1 MRKISVLDRILLL
14 ATALLSAFQ
23 IAVGIEGLG
32 SVAVTSYTIAFGVLL
47 VASLILIILGF
58 EALESPL
65 VVVVAALIPLSFSL
79 GLISQYLPT
88 YQVGF
93 MAFAVLGFL
102 AIGITRYLTP
112 DRIATIALALVH
124 GTAGLLIFILPIV
137 LSLRGK
143 ARPGF
148 VLVGIGGGLIGI
160 GGLLLTFLRA
170 GRPLLSAKTIYTI
183 LPALLLIMT
192 GAFVA
197 GLALA

>member
-1 MRKISVLDRILLL
+1 MRDISALDRVLLL
-14 ATALLSAFQ
+14 LTALLSAYQ

-32 SVAVTSYTIAFGVLL
+32 SLAVICYTIAFGVLL

-58 EALESPL
+58 EALESPH
-65 VVVVAALIPLSFSL
+65 VVVIAALIPLGLSL
-79 GLISQYLPT
+79 GLISQYVPT
-88 YQVGF
+88 YQVGY

-112 DRIATIALALVH
+112 GRIATITLALVH

-137 LSLRGK
+137 FSLQGV

-148 VLVGIGGGLIGI
+148 ILVGIGGGLIGI
-160 GGLLLTFLRA
+160 GGLLLAFLRT
-170 GRPLLSAKTIYTI
+170 GRPLLSAKTIYTV
-183 LPALLLIMT
+183 LPVLLLMMT
-192 GAFVA
+192 VAFVI

>member
-14 ATALLSAFQ
+14 ATALLSAYQ

-32 SVAVTSYTIAFGVLL
+32 SLAVTSYTIAFGVLL

-58 EALESPL
+58 EALESRL
-65 VVVVAALIPLSFSL
+65 VVAVAALIPLSLSL
-79 GLISQYLPT
+79 GLISQYVSS
-88 YQVGF
+88 YQVGY
-93 MAFAVLGFL
+93 MAFALLGFL

-112 DRIATIALALVH
+112 GRIATIVLALVH

-160 GGLLLTFLRA
+160 GGLLLAFLRT
-170 GRPLLSAKTIYTI
+170 GRPLLSAKTIYTV

>member
-14 ATALLSAFQ
+14 ATALLSAYQ

-32 SVAVTSYTIAFGVLL
+32 SLAVTSYTIAFGVLL

-65 VVVVAALIPLSFSL
+65 VVAVAALIPLSLSL
-79 GLISQYLPT
+79 GLISQYVSS
-88 YQVGF
+88 YQVGY
-93 MAFAVLGFL
+93 MAFALLGFL

-112 DRIATIALALVH
+112 GRIATIVLALVH

-160 GGLLLTFLRA
+160 GGLLLAFLRT
-170 GRPLLSAKTIYTI
+170 GRPLLSAKTIYTV

>member
-14 ATALLSAFQ
+14 TTALLSAYQ

-32 SVAVTSYTIAFGVLL
+32 SLAVTSYTIAFGVLL

-65 VVVVAALIPLSFSL
+65 VVAVAALIPLSLSL
-79 GLISQYLPT
+79 GLISQYVPT
-88 YQVGF
+88 YQDGY
-93 MAFAVLGFL
+93 MTFAVLGFL
-102 AIGITRYLTP
+102 AIGITRNLTP
-112 DRIATIALALVH
+112 GRTATITLTLVH

-143 ARPGF
+143 TRPGF
-148 VLVGIGGGLIGI
+148 VLVGIGSGLIGI
-160 GGLLLTFLRA
+160 GGLLLAFLRA
-170 GRPLLSAKTIYTI
+170 GRPLLSAKTIYTV

-192 GAFVA
+192 IAFMA

>member
-14 ATALLSAFQ
+14 ATALLSAYQ

-32 SVAVTSYTIAFGVLL
+32 SLAVTSYTIAFGVLL

-65 VVVVAALIPLSFSL
+65 VVIVAALIPLSLSL
-79 GLISQYLPT
+79 GLISQYAPT
-88 YQVGF
+88 YQVGYI
-93 MAFAVLGFL
+93 AFAVLGFL
-102 AIGITRYLTP
+102 AIVVTRYLTP
-112 DRIATIALALVH
+112 GMTATIALALVH

-137 LSLRGK
+137 FSLQGK

-160 GGLLLTFLRA
+160 GGLFLALLRA
-170 GRPLLSAKTIYTI
+170 GRPLLSAMTIYTV

-192 GAFVA
+192 GAFVS
-197 GLALA
+197 GLTLA

>member
-14 ATALLSAFQ
+14 ATALLSAYQ
-23 IAVGIEGLG
+23 IAVGIKGLG
-32 SVAVTSYTIAFGVLL
+32 SLAVTSYTIAFGVLL

-65 VVVVAALIPLSFSL
+65 VVIVAALIPLSLSL
-79 GLISQYLPT
+79 GLISQYAPT
-88 YQVGF
+88 YQVGY

-102 AIGITRYLTP
+102 AIVVTRYLTP
-112 DRIATIALALVH
+112 GMTATIALALVH

-137 LSLRGK
+137 FSLQGK

-160 GGLLLTFLRA
+160 GGPLPAFLRA
-170 GRPLLSAKTIYTI
+170 GRPLLSAKTIYTV
-183 LPALLLIMT
+183 LPALLLIIT
-192 GAFVA
+192 DAFVA

>member
-14 ATALLSAFQ
+14 ATALLSAYQ

-32 SVAVTSYTIAFGVLL
+32 SLTVTSYTIAFGVLL

-65 VVVVAALIPLSFSL
+65 VVVIAALIPLSLSL
-79 GLISQYLPT
+79 GLISQYVPT
-88 YQVGF
+88 YQVGY

-102 AIGITRYLTP
+102 AIVVTRYLTP
-112 DRIATIALALVH
+112 GRTATITLALVH
-124 GTAGLLIFILPIV
+124 GAAGLLIFTLPIV
-137 LSLRGK
+137 LSLQGK

-160 GGLLLTFLRA
+160 GGLLLSFLRA
-170 GRPLLSAKTIYTI
+170 GRPFLSAKAIYTV

-197 GLALA
+197 GLSLA

>member
-1 MRKISVLDRILLL
+1 MRKISALDRILLL
-14 ATALLSAFQ
+14 ATALLSAYQ
-23 IAVGIEGLG
+23 IAVGIEGLR
-32 SVAVTSYTIAFGVLL
+32 SLAVTSYTIAFGVLL

-65 VVVVAALIPLSFSL
+65 VVIVAALIPLSLSL
-79 GLISQYLPT
+79 GLIAQYFST

-102 AIGITRYLTP
+102 AISITRYLTP
-112 DRIATIALALVH
+112 GRIATIALALVH

-137 LSLRGK
+137 LSLQGK

-148 VLVGIGGGLIGI
+148 VFVGIGGGLIGI

-170 GRPLLSAKTIYTI
+170 GRPLLSAKTIYTV

-197 GLALA
+197 GLSLA

>member
-1 MRKISVLDRILLL
+1 
-14 ATALLSAFQ
+14 
-23 IAVGIEGLG
+23 
-32 SVAVTSYTIAFGVLL
+32 
-47 VASLILIILGF
+47 
-58 EALESPL
+58 
-65 VVVVAALIPLSFSL
+65 
-79 GLISQYLPT
+79 
-88 YQVGF
+88 

-112 DRIATIALALVH
+112 GRIATIALALVH
-124 GTAGLLIFILPIV
+124 GIAGLLIFILPIV
-137 LSLRGK
+137 LSLQGK

-160 GGLLLTFLRA
+160 GGLLLTSLRT
-170 GRPLLSAKTIYTI
+170 GRPLLSAKTIYTV